1 MAKKEYLT
9 VAEFAA
15 AAGVSKQAVYQRLKG
30 TLKPFVK
37 VEQGQKVIDISALNF
52 ISENSDFKSFNS
64 RLNNGV
70 ESTPHRDTAANQNDY
85 LLQSLMEQLK
95 EKDCQLAE
103 KDKQIAQL
111 LKLNDQQQQL
121 TLQAQNLL
129 DRPSSTGNEE
139 DISDDSHIDYD
150 NYDDL
155 GLTEEDY
162 KRIDERYQQA
172 HEKRLN
178 LEREVEELR
187 QYKAQHEKGFFNR
200 LRRK

>member
-52 ISENSDFKSFNS
+52 ISEDSDFKGFNS

-70 ESTPHRDTAANQNDY
+70 ESTPHRDAADQNDY
-85 LLQSLMEQLK
+85 LLQSLMEQLR
-95 EKDCQLAE
+95 EKDRQLAE
-103 KDKQIAQL
+103 KDKQISQL

-139 DISDDSHIDYD
+139 DISDNSHIDYD

>member
-37 VEQGQKVIDISALNF
+37 VEQGQKVIDISALDF
-52 ISENSDFKSFNS
+52 ISEDSDSKGFNS

-70 ESTPHRDTAANQNDY
+70 ESTPHRDTADQNDY

-95 EKDCQLAE
+95 EKDRQLAE
-103 KDKQIAQL
+103 KDKQISQL

-129 DRPSSTGNEE
+129 DIPSSTVNEE
-139 DISDDSHIDYD
+139 DIFDDSHIDYD

-172 HEKRLN
+172 YEKRLN

>member
-1 MAKKEYLT
+1 MKITNQNTGQLDEHRYL
-9 VAEFAA
+9 
-15 AAGVSKQAVYQRLKG
+15 G
-30 TLKPFVK
+30 
-37 VEQGQKVIDISALNF
+37 
-52 ISENSDFKSFNS
+52 
-64 RLNNGV
+64 
-70 ESTPHRDTAANQNDY
+70 TAADLNDY

-95 EKDCQLAE
+95 EKDRQLAE

-172 HEKRLN
+172 YEKRLN

>member
-70 ESTPHRDTAANQNDY
+70 ESTPHRDTANQNDY

>member
-37 VEQGQKVIDISALNF
+37 VEQGQKVIDISALNL
-52 ISENSDFKSFNS
+52 ISEDSDFKGFNS

-70 ESTPHRDTAANQNDY
+70 ESTPHRDAADQNNY

-95 EKDCQLAE
+95 EKDRQLAE

-111 LKLNDQQQQL
+111 LKLNDQNQQL
-121 TLQAQNLL
+121 ILQAQNLL

-139 DISDDSHIDYD
+139 DISDDSHIDYN

-172 HEKRLN
+172 YEKRLN

>member
-52 ISENSDFKSFNS
+52 ISENSDSKGFNS

-70 ESTPHRDTAANQNDY
+70 ESTPHRDTADQNDY

-95 EKDCQLAE
+95 EKDRQLAE
-103 KDKQIAQL
+103 KDKQISQL

-129 DRPSSTGNEE
+129 DIPSSTVNEE
-139 DISDDSHIDYD
+139 DIFDDSHIDYD

-172 HEKRLN
+172 YEKRLN

>member
-52 ISENSDFKSFNS
+52 ISENSDSKGFDS

-70 ESTPHRDTAANQNDY
+70 ESTPHRDTADQNDY

-95 EKDCQLAE
+95 EKDRQLAE
-103 KDKQIAQL
+103 KDKQISQL

-129 DRPSSTGNEE
+129 DIPSSTVNEE
-139 DISDDSHIDYD
+139 DIFDDSHIDYD

-172 HEKRLN
+172 YEKRLN

>member
-70 ESTPHRDTAANQNDY
+70 ESTPHRDTADQNDY

-95 EKDCQLAE
+95 EKDRQLAE
-103 KDKQIAQL
+103 KDKQISQL

-129 DRPSSTGNEE
+129 DRPSSIGNEE